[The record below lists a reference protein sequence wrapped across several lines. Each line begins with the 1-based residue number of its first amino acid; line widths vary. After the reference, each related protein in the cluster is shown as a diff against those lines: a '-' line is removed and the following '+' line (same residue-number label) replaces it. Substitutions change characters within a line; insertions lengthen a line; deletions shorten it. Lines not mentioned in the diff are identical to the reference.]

1 MMINNIS
8 QLKSEILRRRIA
20 KEEDLVSCSEQDLDA
35 IEKQYGKL
43 PLYYKQI
50 MRLWGGGVEKGLSIY
65 GDNFKLTRAIT
76 LNKWIQENT
85 FLIDENTGDNVNE
98 LKNVF
103 FISGRYAEYSGGAEF
118 IKTGENLADAIVYN
132 IDMALSDNSDEWVSS
147 IEIAFDSIWKWI
159 EVVVTEKE
167 EEMLKSKNNVE
178 SVSQKNRGFWQG
190 LFGK

>member
-50 MRLWGGGVEKGLSIY
+50 MRLWGGGVEKGLSVY
-65 GDNFKLTRAIT
+65 GDNFRLTRAIT
-76 LNKWIQENT
+76 LNKWMQEDT
-85 FLIDENTGDNVNE
+85 FLIDENTGDNINE

-103 FISGRYAEYSGGAEF
+103 FISGRYAE
-118 IKTGENLADAIVYN
+118 
-132 IDMALSDNSDEWVSS
+132 
-147 IEIAFDSIWKWI
+147 
-159 EVVVTEKE
+159 
-167 EEMLKSKNNVE
+167 
-178 SVSQKNRGFWQG
+178 
-190 LFGK
+190 